1 MASLRSAV
9 RLAPRAQFVRP
20 TNTSRT
26 LPLAQ
31 RSYATARQRPAD
43 DGKTSNEAEQGSEDM
58 SGGMEDINMNGNY
71 PDPNLTSALPVKRQF
86 RDPYADWW
94 DPQERRNYGETV
106 HEDNDILGIFSPE
119 EYTHFTPGWGA
130 VLIGCF
136 VATFSG
142 LCFTVA
148 QFYPDRASIPR
159 TFPDG
164 LEKELGGPLSPRA
177 PIAPFDSAS
186 FVEGGSRSS
195 KAQQAM

>member
-1 MASLRSAV
+1 M
-9 RLAPRAQFVRP
+9 
-20 TNTSRT
+20 
-26 LPLAQ
+26 AQ
-31 RSYATARQRPAD
+31 RSYASAVRRPAD
-43 DGKTSNEAEQGSEDM
+43 DAKTPDQAEQGSEDLA
-58 SGGMEDINMNGNY
+58 GGMEDVNMNGNY
-71 PDPNLTSALPVKRQF
+71 PDPSLTSALPIKRQF

-94 DPQERRNYGETV
+94 DKQERRNYGETV

-148 QFYPDRASIPR
+148 QFYPDRPAVPR

-164 LEKELGGPLSPRA
+164 LEKEMGGPLAPRA
-177 PIAPFDSAS
+177 AVAPFDDAS
-186 FVEGGSRSS
+186 YIQGGSRSTS
-195 KAQQAM
+195 